1 VTRAPRIL
9 AFALGALLAATGA
22 AAQDDPDLPP
32 QPPDTTAPLPP
43 WTTPALA
50 PPPLDTAAA
59 PEAPVTR
66 LRIATYNTSLNDNA
80 AGGLIARLAGDD
92 ANARKVAATIQHQR
106 PDIVLLNE
114 FDFDPEGKAADL
126 FQQRYLAVGQS
137 GQAPIEYAYR
147 FLAPV
152 NTGVPSGMD
161 LNRDGRVGGTGR
173 DYGEDCYGYGEH
185 PGQYGMLLLSRFPI
199 DAAAARTFQRL
210 PWRKLPGARSPI
222 DPATGQAWYPPEV
235 FANLRLSSKSHWDV
249 PIDTPLGPLHV
260 LAAHP
265 TPPVFDGP
273 ENRNGVRN
281 FDEVRL
287 WAEYLSAGEKPWL
300 CDDQGRCGGLA
311 SDARFVILGDHNT
324 DPVDGES
331 LPGSIAQVLEHPRVQ
346 RLPAPRSDGAFVAA
360 RTAGAGNLEHK
371 GDPAEDTGD
380 FGPKIGNLRLDYV
393 LPSHGLSVAGSGV
406 FWPSPGEPGFE
417 WLDASDHRMVWMD
430 LEIPGG

>member
-1 VTRAPRIL
+1 VIALRAATFAVAL
-9 AFALGALLAATGA
+9 AFAGA
-22 AAQDDPDLPP
+22 ALAEKDPDVP
-32 QPPDTTAPLPP
+32 PLPS
-43 WTTPALA
+43 WTTPAIP
-50 PPPLDTAAA
+50 PPPLATA
-59 PEAPVTR
+59 PTEAPVSR

-80 AGGLIARLAGDD
+80 AGGLIARLQGDD
-92 ANARKVAATIQHQR
+92 ANARKVAATLQHQR

-114 FDFDPEGKAADL
+114 FDYDADGKAADL
-126 FQQRYLAVGQS
+126 FQQRYLAVGQH
-137 GQAPIEYAYR
+137 GEAPIAFPYR

-173 DYGEDCYGYGEH
+173 EHGEDSYGYGEH

-210 PWRKLPGARSPI
+210 LWRKLPGARSPV

-249 PIDTPLGPLHV
+249 PVDTPLGTLHV

-287 WAEYLSAGEKPWL
+287 WAEYLSAGDKPWL

-311 SDARFVILGDHNT
+311 PDARFVILGDHNT
-324 DPVDGES
+324 DPVDGDS
-331 LPGSIAQVLEHPRVQ
+331 VPGSIQQVLEHARVQ
-346 RLPAPRSDGAFVAA
+346 RLPAPRSEGAVVAA
-360 RTAGAGNLEHK
+360 RTVGGGNLAQK

-393 LPSHGLSVAGSGV
+393 LPSHGLVVAGSGV
-406 FWPSPGEPGFE
+406 FWPSPGETGYE
-417 WLDASDHRMVWMD
+417 WLDASDHRLVWMD
-430 LEIPGG
+430 LELRAGE